1 MLLSV
6 KKRKTYL
13 KFLGYYKG
21 TIDSKKNK
29 GLTKAYLHLQKD
41 YFFNKEDMDSIYG
54 PDTDI
59 LLESVYNVKKYSKNF
74 DIKKDKMYC
83 RCKGKYCTGYPA
95 VIDANLVKN
104 LQAIRDKFGSTK
116 ITSLLRCKKWNS
128 LQPGASKTSKHISG
142 KAVDFQTKVSSSL
155 SGRKDMIN
163 YWFKLNK
170 PNYGYC
176 NGYYKTKYSKGTKV
190 SKKMGASTHCDV
202 R

>member
-1 MLLSV
+1 MLSI

-21 TIDSKKNK
+21 TIDSKTNK
-29 GLTKAYLHLQKD
+29 ELTKAYLKLQKD

-59 LLESVYNVKKYSKNF
+59 LLQSVYNVKKYSKNF
-74 DIKKDKMYC
+74 DIKKDKLYC

-95 VIDANLVKN
+95 IIDVNLVKN
-104 LQAIRDKFGSTK
+104 LQSIRNKFGATSV
-116 ITSLLRCKKWNS
+116 ISLLRCKVWNS
-128 LQPGASKTSKHISG
+128 KQPGHSNTSKHMSG
-142 KAVDFQTKVSSSL
+142 KACDFQTKVSSSL
-155 SGRKDMIN
+155 SGRKNMIN
-163 YWFKLNK
+163 YWFKLKK

-176 NGYYKTKYSKGTKV
+176 NGYYKSRYSKGTKV
-190 SKKMGASTHCDV
+190 SKGMGASVHCDV